1 MPPAHPEE
9 EEKEDEGDD
18 EEYWLWQSQGATE
31 RLARGHR
38 GKTADGRTDG
48 RTGPEF
54 ILLIGV

>member
-38 GKTADGRTDG
+38 GKTADGRTDE
-48 RTGPEF
+48 RGPNLF
-54 ILLIGV
+54 S